1 MRWAIG
7 SGRMWTEGS
16 LGSLWEGQVATAT
29 LWRGARKRWGTC
41 RCVYVHQ
48 LEERPGTTDTGVACG
63 AVSLTRGLAVLQKTR
78 GLASPVP
85 STGPRVCRGDS
96 LERSP
101 RGAEDSRLSE
111 EEEDEDSVASS
122 ASLPPP
128 STVSLPLGCGA
139 EAENW
144 VKTEEFTTP
153 G

>member
-1 MRWAIG
+1 MWP
-7 SGRMWTEGS
+7 GRS
-16 LGSLWEGQVATAT
+16 LGSLWEGQVAIAT
-29 LWRGARKRWGTC
+29 LWRCARKNWGPC
-41 RCVYVHQ
+41 RCICIRQ
-48 LEERPGTTDTGVACG
+48 LEEGPGTTDTSGDCG
-63 AVSLTRGLAVLQKTR
+63 AVSLARGLVVLQNPCPLH
-78 GLASPVP
+78 GAQCAQ
-85 STGPRVCRGDS
+85 GNS

-111 EEEDEDSVASS
+111 EEEDEGSVASS

-144 VKTEEFTTP
+144 VRTEEFTTP